1 MNEDSIFYIACVC
14 VGALICGVYLYLDTD
29 SDTKNSKPNVEEK
42 LEYNQYIVDS
52 ITQSITNNEFT
63 SCRYAT
69 TSEHVNLLHLF
80 HDFVANGNNTSF
92 VISSFFIFSTIFNH
106 YKPLVDHPSAS
117 YLDDYYFD
125 TYCDVQDKLKT
136 NCINKLKEK
145 VDQVGFIDLVNELE
159 WLNKNLD
166 KAIFSDIQKCFNKS
180 LYLKENVDV
189 ILCNIPLDL
198 PLNLSS
204 NEIISI
210 VKSLNFRVS
219 TEIKNK
225 PHQMHLIKYAH
236 SWSIIQLEQN
246 ERISSYN
253 FKNVVEALDELSKFR
268 NLALNFKGITSTYEV
283 KEHIKEDIKF
293 LNREIITTVL
303 KK

>member
-1 MNEDSIFYIACVC
+1 MNEDGIFYITCLC
-14 VGALICGVYLYLDTD
+14 FGALICGVYLYWDTNL
-29 SDTKNSKPNVEEK
+29 DTKNSKLKVEEE

-80 HDFVANGNNTSF
+80 HDFLANGDHTNF

-125 TYCDVQDKLKT
+125 TYCDVQDEFKKKH
-136 NCINKLKEK
+136 INRLKEK
-145 VDQVGFIDLVNELE
+145 VNQVGFIDLVNELE

-166 KAIFSDIQKCFNKS
+166 KVLFSDVQKCFNKN
-180 LYLKENVDV
+180 LYLKENVDLIV
-189 ILCNIPLDL
+189 CDIPLDL

-204 NEIISI
+204 SEIISV
-210 VKSLNFRVS
+210 VKSLNLRVPI
-219 TEIKNK
+219 EIRNK
-225 PHQMHLIKYAH
+225 PHKIHLIKYAH
-236 SWSIIQLEQN
+236 AWSIIQLEQN